1 MAAVATG
8 AGLSDIVA
16 GLGNVSIGGGF
27 LTKIGFGGTLDGIMA
42 AVGLAL
48 VLVGALGLAAG
59 LGLWQLR
66 KWAWLIAELWAILC
80 VVVGVLAAGL
90 SLFGDSR
97 VSESWPPS
105 LPASFRRSWAWW
117 CSGTCTARTSR
128 PPSDGPDTPSAALG
142 LQPW

>member
-66 KWAWLIAELWAILC
+66 RWAWLIAKLWAILC

-90 SLFGDSR
+90 SLFGDSL
-97 VSESWPPS
+97 VSEIV
-105 LPASFRRSWAWW
+105 A
-117 CSGTCTARTSR
+117 TVI
-128 PPSDGPDTPSAALG
+128 AALVPAILG
-142 LQPW
+142 VVVLWYLHRPNVKAAFGRA